1 MNHAVIDLG
10 ANTIR
15 LSIYTYETNPTT
27 GDIAF
32 QRIFTRKETAGLA
45 GYVTHGI
52 LSDEG
57 IAKAVEVL
65 SELKNLSHMVNAHSI
80 HVFATASLRNIENS
94 QTAVTAIEASTGLAI
109 DLLSGQEEAMLGFK
123 GISFINQLNTGL
135 MVDIGGASTE
145 IVYVRDGA
153 PVYYDSMPW
162 GCLNLY
168 LQHVDNLT
176 PTPREAKAMQRTIKS
191 RLSFIDWPVPS
202 GLPMIGIGGT
212 CRATLKLSKRLY
224 AHERDSTALG
234 VKRLRDMD
242 IRIRENTITKDNIYR
257 EIYKVVPDRVLTL
270 PAGLI
275 ILRAVLDKFD
285 AHSVSVSEYG
295 IREGYFVD
303 RVALK
308 GNAVTQ

>member
-10 ANTIR
+10 SNTIR
-15 LSIYTYETNPTT
+15 LSIYTYQTDPAT
-27 GDIAF
+27 GAIDF
-32 QRIFTRKETAGLA
+32 QRIFTRKEVAGLA
-45 GYVTHGI
+45 TYVNQGI

-57 IAKAVEVL
+57 VAKAVEVI
-65 SELKNLSHMVNAHSI
+65 SELKTLAHLVNAPQV
-80 HVFATASLRNIENS
+80 HVFATASLRNIDNS
-94 QTAVTAIEASTGLAI
+94 QSAVEAVEQGTGLKI
-109 DLLSGQEEAMLGFK
+109 DLLSGQEEALLGFK
-123 GISFINQLNTGL
+123 GISSMNQLDTGL

-145 IVYVRDGA
+145 IVYVKDGV

-168 LQHVDNLT
+168 LKHVDNLT
-176 PTPREAKAMQRTIKS
+176 PTPREAKAMQRMIKD
-191 RLSFIDWPVPS
+191 RLTFIDWPVPA

-212 CRATLKLSKRLY
+212 CRATLKLSDRLY
-224 AHERDSTALG
+224 PNQREANSMG

-270 PAGLI
+270 ASGLI

-285 AHSVSVSEYG
+285 AHSVTVSEYG

-303 RVALK
+303 RVAI
-308 GNAVTQ
+308 NSSAVIS